1 MVRKKSKQ
9 FDLDEIYRNLRT
21 NIEFSQMDENNQV
34 INVVSTYANE
44 GKTTV
49 AINLARVLAAKY
61 KNVLLI
67 DCDLRNNSIHKRLHV
82 SNRVGLTNILLDYA
96 KDKTIDDYEGIQEYE
111 FTTKENLY
119 VIPAGHKVP
128 NPSEILGSQR
138 LGGFIEEARKHYSY
152 IVLDSCPL
160 MVSSDSI
167 PLSNIADSTLYVI
180 DSQNSDKRKVKTAM
194 NDFERNGGKI
204 MGVVL
209 NKVEDA
215 NDGIYGYGYGYG
227 YGESK

>member
-21 NIEFSQMDENNQV
+21 NIEFSKMDDKNQV
-34 INVVSTYANE
+34 INVVSTNANE

-49 AINLARVLAAKY
+49 SVNLARVLASKY

-67 DCDLRNNSIHKRLHV
+67 DCDLRNNSIHKRIHI
-82 SNRVGLTNILLDYA
+82 SNRVGLTNIILNYSED
-96 KDKTIDDYEGIQEYE
+96 KDIEDMEGIQEYE
-111 FTTKENLY
+111 FSTKESLY

-138 LGGFIEEARKHYSY
+138 LGSFIKEARKHFSY
-152 IVLDSCPL
+152 IILDSCPL
-160 MVSSDSI
+160 MVSSDAI
-167 PLSNIADSTLYVI
+167 PLSNVADSTLYVI
-180 DSQNSDKRKVKTAM
+180 DSQNADKRKVKNTIK
-194 NDFERNGGKI
+194 DFERNGGKI
-204 MGVVL
+204 MGIVL
-209 NKVEDA
+209 NKVEDFS
-215 NDGIYGYGYGYG
+215 NEVYGYGYG